1 MLAGYWELEE
11 AIWQGLAGRGAE
23 EHGEHEGCHFGRHGL
38 ALVISLHALAWACT
52 DVTIGARGSSMTWLA
67 WLGTRGDMVGKMV
80 TWGWHGKDMVMVG
93 WLQC

>member
-1 MLAGYWELEE
+1 MVMQREE
-11 AIWQGLAGRGAE
+11 QGGRGAW
-23 EHGEHEGCHFGRHGL
+23 GVTRLGMAMAWAVPLC
-38 ALVISLHALAWACT
+38 VMAWACT